1 MIIFDYASEKGV
13 VRPNNEDVA
22 WSGKNE
28 SNNFLAILCDG
39 LGGYK
44 GGSNA
49 SDIVLE
55 TFKKTF
61 LKVNFDHFS
70 KSEIDEWVTEI
81 IKESRHNI
89 SLFLEKNKSQNM
101 LSMATTMVCGI
112 IIKNKVYIYNVGDSR
127 CYYIERGKSKQITI
141 DQNLFNFFKRTNALE
156 EKYIKYKSDLYSLL
170 QFIGIKSARAV
181 NSESFITELQ
191 KNSYLVLTSD
201 GVHNFTNIN
210 IIEDIIYKNNKNK
223 LSESC
228 SNIISNALANSSND
242 NLSIVIIGDRYE

>member
-1 MIIFDYASEKGV
+1 MIVFDFASEKGV

-22 WSGKNE
+22 WSGKNV

-55 TFKKTF
+55 TFKKAF

-70 KSEIDEWVTEI
+70 KSEIDKWVTEI

-89 SLFLEKNKSQNM
+89 TLFLKNKSESM
-101 LSMATTMVCGI
+101 MSMATTMVCGI

-127 CYYIERGKSKQITI
+127 AYYIKSKKSKQITI
-141 DQNLFNFFKRTNALE
+141 DQNLLNFFKKTNAPE
-156 EKYIKYKSDLYSLL
+156 ERYVKYKNDLYSLL
-170 QFIGIKSARAV
+170 QFIGVESKRDVDA
-181 NSESFITELQ
+181 ESFTIELERD
-191 KNSYLVLTSD
+191 SYLVLTSD
-201 GVHNFTNIN
+201 GVHNFSDIL
-210 IIEDIIYKNNKNK
+210 IFEDIIYKNKKNK
-223 LSESC
+223 LSEAC

-242 NLSIVIIGDRYE
+242 NLSIVIIGDEYE